1 MDHMVLPAHDV
12 LAHVVDVHC
21 HPTDNEVGIEDVA
34 NLPIRLCAMATRA
47 DDQAKV
53 ADLATKNP
61 KRVSIIVTH
70 VMALVAL
77 TNRQVIPGFGRVP
90 SRLEYCRRLTG

>member
-1 MDHMVLPAHDV
+1 MVLPAKDV

-21 HPTDNEVGIEDVA
+21 HPTDNEVGVEDAA

-53 ADLATKNP
+53 ADLATRNP
-61 KRVSIIVTH
+61 ERVNNYGYPQLWLSG
-70 VMALVAL
+70 
-77 TNRQVIPGFGRVP
+77 TN
-90 SRLEYCRRLTG
+90 

>member
-1 MDHMVLPAHDV
+1 MERTKVPSLDLCPMVLPAQDV
-12 LAHVVDVHC
+12 LEHVVDVHC
-21 HPTDNEVGIEDVA
+21 HPTDNEVGVEDAA

-61 KRVSIIVTH
+61 KRVNNIVPQLLLST
-70 VMALVAL
+70 
-77 TNRQVIPGFGRVP
+77 TN
-90 SRLEYCRRLTG
+90 